1 LINVAQPKIIFF
13 LIKIDNFRHISLS
26 FGAVNMGLLAQS
38 LLIWELTIFGAVI
51 VDSFIIFGA
60 AMIDSFW
67 HSYYFW
73 RSSGLFAGYRIFNC
87 ATWCAWPARGS
98 FKWASKKNLKN
109 LIKKIHQ
116 MVVIVNPQGRS
127 APLAVVFGCICK
139 SLFVLWLRPGRFF
152 PFLAFLWFFCRAH
165 NFWRSSVLFAQYRI
179 FNCVAWCA

>member
-1 LINVAQPKIIFF
+1 MINVAQPKIIFF

-109 LIKKIHQ
+109 LIKKSHQ
-116 MVVIVNPQGRS
+116 IVVIVNTR
-127 APLAVVFGCICK
+127 
-139 SLFVLWLRPGRFF
+139 GRFAPPLLRF
-152 PFLAFLWFFCRAH
+152 EGFLGFFLIFCI
-165 NFWRSSVLFAQYRI
+165 I
-179 FNCVAWCA
+179 FLSFSRFSHGCYVKNQKTYLKN